1 MELFIFHFPSPTHSQ
16 KLVMDASLL
25 TKLQELIQQG
35 EKLLP
40 DGGLE
45 FSGYNAKIQPQYLQ
59 WRKNCLDLLGKI
71 GEKGIALRTRIAND
85 ENGPYFYQS
94 STQHIIECL
103 KEASAEVT
111 TEKTAPPSKAQAAA
125 LPKQPASNHPAHLQE
140 LPGTASTPRSKS
152 NCVFVVSSP
161 NNPFLE
167 QLTTLLKEIG
177 IAPTVYQ
184 RTNGASE
191 SFVTQLEKANDARYA
206 FWLFNADDT
215 PNTMFELG
223 YLAAKLGANRVC
235 CIYTK
240 EAQPPK
246 SIPGVVKKEIVV
258 RLEEISFSLMK
269 ELKAAGY
276 AVSI

>member
-1 MELFIFHFPSPTHSQ
+1 
-16 KLVMDASLL
+16 MDSSLL
-25 TKLQELIQQG
+25 TRLQDLLQHG

-45 FSGYNAKIQPQYLQ
+45 FSGYNAKMQPQYLV

-94 STQHIIECL
+94 SAQHIIDCL
-103 KEASAEVT
+103 NEATAELDKE
-111 TEKTAPPSKAQAAA
+111 KPIAA
-125 LPKQPASNHPAHLQE
+125 LKSEAAVLPPKESAVPSVPEMPAHI
-140 LPGTASTPRSKS
+140 TTPSQPKS
-152 NCVFVVSSP
+152 NRVFVVSAS

-167 QLTTLLKEIG
+167 QLTTLLKEMG
-177 IAPTVYQ
+177 VTSTVYQ
-184 RTNGASE
+184 RTSGASE
-191 SFVTQLEKANDARYA
+191 SFVSQFEKASDARYA
-206 FWLFNADDT
+206 FWLFNADDM

-223 YLAAKLGANRVC
+223 YLAAKLGTNRVC
-235 CIYTK
+235 CIHTK
-240 EAQPPK
+240 DAQPPK

-258 RLEEISFSLMK
+258 KLEEISFSLMR

-276 AVSI
+276 SVSI